1 MARALAATLIA
12 SAALLASA
20 CGGEGEDGFR
30 LGMLFDFSG
39 GLAEFGEELERG
51 VVLAVEHVNAAGGVG
66 GRPVEVTAADTQ
78 ADPNIALEEARRLIE
93 VVGVDAIVGPLSS
106 AETLAVARLAAES
119 RVPFITPTATSPQI
133 CLADDGDFV
142 FAATI
147 DDAGLGATIAELAEA
162 LGHERVGLLSRDDAW
177 GQGLATAFLGAYTG
191 DARAVAFRDG
201 QASWL
206 AELQHAAQ
214 GGART
219 LVLFGF
225 PPETERILIESA
237 ERDLFDRYLV
247 ADSVRT
253 LSLLEAV
260 GPGILAGT
268 YGAAALADPELAA
281 RGAWEAAHLE
291 RWGEPPGLA
300 FVHKAYDAALGL
312 ALAAQAAGPPYD
324 GASIRDA
331 IRRIGAAPGL
341 RVPAADAAGIQAG
354 LETLAEGGGIDFE
367 GASIPFEFNR
377 CGGVERGL
385 FSIWRFTETGIED
398 LGTVP
403 YPGHDAEDIRAIIR
417 AADG

>member
-1 MARALAATLIA
+1 MARALAAALIA
-12 SAALLASA
+12 AAALCAGA
-20 CGGEGEDGFR
+20 CGRGEGDGFR
-30 LGMLFDFSG
+30 VGMLFDFSG

-66 GRPVEVTAADTQ
+66 GRPVEIISADTQ

-93 VVGVDAIVGPLSS
+93 TAGVDAIVGSLSS

-119 RVPFITPTATSPQI
+119 RIPFITPTATSPQI
-133 CLADDGDFV
+133 CLADDDDFA

-162 LGHERVGLLSRDDAW
+162 LGHERAGLLWRDDAW
-177 GQGLATAFLGAYTG
+177 GQGLATAFLGAYAG
-191 DARAVAFRDG
+191 DARPVAFRDG
-201 QASWL
+201 QASRL
-206 AELQHAAQ
+206 AELQQAAQ

-237 ERDLFDRYLV
+237 EQGLFDRYLV

-268 YGAAALADPELAA
+268 YGAAAVADPELAA
-281 RGAWEAAHLE
+281 RGAWEAARLD
-291 RWGEPPGLA
+291 RWEEPPRVA

-324 GASIRDA
+324 GARIRDA

-341 RVPAADAAGIQAG
+341 QARAADIAGIQAG
-354 LETLAEGGGIDFE
+354 LEVLAEGGDIDFE

-377 CGGVERGL
+377 CGGIERGL

-398 LGTVP
+398 LGAVP
-403 YPGHDAEDIRAIIR
+403 YPGHDESDIRAIID
-417 AADG
+417 AAGG

>member
-1 MARALAATLIA
+1 MARVLAAALIA
-12 SAALLASA
+12 AVAFLAGS
-20 CGGEGEDGFR
+20 CGGGGERGFR

-39 GLAEFGEELERG
+39 GLAEFGEQLERG

-66 GRPVEVTAADTQ
+66 GRPVEIVSADTG

-93 VVGVDAIVGPLSS
+93 AAGVDAIVGPLSS

-119 RVPFITPTATSPQI
+119 GIPFITPTATSPQI

-177 GQGLATAFLGAYTG
+177 GQGLATAFLGAYAG
-191 DARAVAFRDG
+191 DVRAVVFRDG

-206 AELQHAAQ
+206 AELQRAAQ

-260 GPGILAGT
+260 GPEILAGT

-281 RGAWEAAHLE
+281 RGAWETAHLE
-291 RWGEPPGLA
+291 RWGEPPRLA

-324 GASIRDA
+324 GARIRDA
-331 IRRIGAAPGL
+331 IRRIGAGPGL
-341 RVPAADAAGIQAG
+341 RVRAADADGIRAG
-354 LETLAEGGGIDFE
+354 LEALAEGGGIDFE

-377 CGGVERGL
+377 CGGVERSL
-385 FSIWRFTETGIED
+385 FSIWRFTDSGIED

-417 AADG
+417 EAGD

>member
-1 MARALAATLIA
+1 MTRALAAALIA
-12 SAALLASA
+12 AAALCAGA
-20 CGGEGEDGFR
+20 CGGGEGDGFR

-66 GRPVEVTAADTQ
+66 GRPVEIIAADTQ

-93 VVGVDAIVGPLSS
+93 AAGADAIVGPLSS

-119 RVPFITPTATSPQI
+119 RIPFITPTATSPQI
-133 CLADDGDFV
+133 CLADDGDFA

-162 LGHERVGLLSRDDAW
+162 LGHERVGLLWRDDAW
-177 GQGLATAFLGAYTG
+177 GQGLAEAFLGAYPG

-201 QASWL
+201 QASRL
-206 AELQHAAQ
+206 AELQQAAQ

-225 PPETERILIESA
+225 PPETEQILIESA
-237 ERDLFDRYLV
+237 EQGLFDRYLV

-281 RGAWEAAHLE
+281 RGAWEAAHLD
-291 RWGEPPGLA
+291 RWGEPPRLA

-312 ALAAQAAGPPYD
+312 MLAAQAAGPPYD
-324 GASIRDA
+324 GARVRDA
-331 IRRIGAAPGL
+331 IRRIGAAPGMQV
-341 RVPAADAAGIQAG
+341 RAADAAEIRAG
-354 LETLAEGGGIDFE
+354 LEALAEGGDIDFE

-398 LGTVP
+398 LGSVP
-403 YPGHDAEDIRAIIR
+403 YPGHDAGDIRAIIR
-417 AADG
+417 AAGG

>member
-1 MARALAATLIA
+1 MARTRAAVLIAALAF
-12 SAALLASA
+12 LAGA
-20 CGGEGEDGFR
+20 CGGEERGFR

-39 GLAEFGEELERG
+39 GLAEFGEQLERG
-51 VVLAVEHVNAAGGVG
+51 VVLAVEHVNAAGGIG
-66 GRPVEVTAADTQ
+66 GRPVEIVAADTQ

-93 VVGVDAIVGPLSS
+93 AAGVDAIVGPLSS
-106 AETLAVARLAAES
+106 AETLAAARLAAES
-119 RVPFITPTATSPQI
+119 RIPFITPTATSPQI
-133 CLADDGDFV
+133 CLADDDDFV

-177 GQGLATAFLGAYTG
+177 GQGLATAFLGAYGG
-191 DARAVAFRDG
+191 DVRAVAFRDG

-206 AELQHAAQ
+206 AELQRAAQ

-253 LSLLEAV
+253 VSLLEAV
-260 GPGILAGT
+260 GPEILAGT
-268 YGAAALADPELAA
+268 YGAAALADPELAP
-281 RGAWEAAHLE
+281 RDAWEEAHLE
-291 RWGEPPGLA
+291 RWGEPPRLA

-324 GASIRDA
+324 GARIRDE
-331 IRRIGAAPGL
+331 IRKIGAGPGL
-341 RVPAADAAGIQAG
+341 RVQAADPAGIRAG
-354 LETLAEGGGIDFE
+354 LEALAEGDAIDFE

-385 FSIWRFTETGIED
+385 FSIWRFTESGIED

-417 AADG
+417 EAGG